1 MSAPTNPRVPL
12 SPAAPDPVSSPPAP
26 LTPPTPHT
34 GAPPAPPP
42 GAPPALLAVDQAADL
57 LDRVV
62 YEQILECIDL
72 DELFHLEQSLA
83 FTASSL
89 PGVSHARSTEFAR
102 SLLDRAFQRL
112 PDDIRTYLRAVEA
125 LACDGCELCEEEA
138 REDQAREARQARA
151 SRSSI
156 STRRGARFK
165 S

>member
-1 MSAPTNPRVPL
+1 M
-12 SPAAPDPVSSPPAP
+12 PPA
-26 LTPPTPHT
+26 H
-34 GAPPAPPP
+34 
-42 GAPPALLAVDQAADL
+42 PPALLAVDQAADL

-72 DELFHLEQSLA
+72 DEIYHLEQSLA

-89 PGVSHARSTEFAR
+89 PGVSHARSTEFAK

-138 REDQAREARQARA
+138 REAGEDQARDARA
-151 SRSSI
+151 ARSSR
-156 STRRGARFK
+156 STRRSPRMR